1 MQNFQLHL
9 AHQLHMNFPQSRLP
23 HHMQLGVLLLQRA
36 QGAQRGVGVGALG
49 QQHLV
54 VQNRLQ
60 QRRTAVRRRPKAL
73 SRAGVGGA
81 GHRHHRAGFGLAH
94 KPVFGAAVQPQLVGL
109 FTVTQGVFHAQHAA
123 GDFQVGQPRTL
134 LILTDFEHTCAK
146 FFPCPGL
153 PGPALQSLQQR
164 VHPVQTQRRAEIH
177 REHLPPRNGGDDGAG
192 FRRTV
197 GQRFLHQRLAAQR
210 QRLRVG
216 TLRGKIHAAIPE
228 TPLQF
233 PQPHRPVRPR
243 QVAFVHKN
251 KCRYA
256 IFLQKPPQRFGV
268 ALHPVG
274 AGDHQHRVVQH
285 LQGALRLGGKVHV
298 PRRVQ
303 QRQHRA
309 GQLQHRLLGK
319 NRDAARFFQ
328 RVGVQKGVPVVHP
341 AQPPQ
346 RPRPVQHRLA
356 QRGLAAVHVGQ
367 HAHHQPFHPRPPC
380 EVSANIVPHK

>member
-1 MQNFQLHL
+1 MDL
-9 AHQLHMNFPQSRLP
+9 PQRRLP

-36 QGAQRGVGVGALG
+36 QSAQRGVGVGAIG

-54 VQNRLQ
+54 VQNRFQ

-73 SRAGVGGA
+73 SRPGVRGA

-94 KPVFGAAVQPQLVGL
+94 KAVLCAAVQPQLVGL
-109 FTVTQGVFHAQHAA
+109 FAVTQEVFDAQHAA

-134 LILTDFEHTCAK
+134 FILTDFIHTCAK
-146 FFPCPGL
+146 FFPGSRL
-153 PGPALQSLQQR
+153 PGPALQPLQQS
-164 VHPVQTQRRAEIH
+164 VHPVQTQRRAKIH
-177 REHLPPRNGGDDGAG
+177 REHLPPRNGSDDGVG
-192 FRRTV
+192 VGRTI
-197 GQRFLHQRLAAQR
+197 GQRFLHQRLAAQG

-216 TLRGKIHAAIPE
+216 ALRGKIHTTVPE

-243 QVAFVHKN
+243 QVALVHKN
-251 KCRYA
+251 KCGYA
-256 IFLQKPPQRFGV
+256 VFLQKPPQGLGV
-268 ALHPVG
+268 ALHPIG

-285 LQGALRLGGKVHV
+285 LQSALRLSGKVHV
-298 PRRVQ
+298 PRCVQ

-309 GQLQHRLLGK
+309 GQLQHRLLSK

-328 RVGVQKGVPVVHP
+328 RVRVQKGVLMVHP

-367 HAHHQPFHPRPPC
+367 NAHHQPFHPRPPC
-380 EVSANIVPHK
+380 EVAATIVPHK